1 LCPISLQAPA
11 EFCSCAACALPP
23 FAIVRRRRR
32 PPSPREG
39 QHDGSEE
46 EESSRAGQ
54 APQAAEARRGSNTS
68 VAQNFAL
75 GSSTRAGGF
84 DFLIFSLSCSIPSQ
98 GKKLGKKAD
107 MTEFRAQLDSL
118 GLKIVEV
125 NADGNCFFRF
135 KIRLILL
142 IVHVPVVLIKRGYLI
157 LIDMLVHIFIYA
169 LFELYDY
176 SL

>member
-1 LCPISLQAPA
+1 MTFLFFSL
-11 EFCSCAACALPP
+11 
-23 FAIVRRRRR
+23 
-32 PPSPREG
+32 
-39 QHDGSEE
+39 
-46 EESSRAGQ
+46 
-54 APQAAEARRGSNTS
+54 
-68 VAQNFAL
+68 
-75 GSSTRAGGF
+75 
-84 DFLIFSLSCSIPSQ
+84 SLSCSIPSQ

>member
-1 LCPISLQAPA
+1 M
-11 EFCSCAACALPP
+11 CSCAPTSPL
-23 FAIVRRRRR
+23 AIVRCRR
-32 PPSPREG
+32 PPSPQEG

-135 KIRLILL
+135 RTNSTHCACPCRLEEKRLI
-142 IVHVPVVLIKRGYLI
+142 
-157 LIDMLVHIFIYA
+157 D
-169 LFELYDY
+169 FEQNA
-176 SL
+176 SAHF

>member
-1 LCPISLQAPA
+1 
-11 EFCSCAACALPP
+11 
-23 FAIVRRRRR
+23 
-32 PPSPREG
+32 
-39 QHDGSEE
+39 
-46 EESSRAGQ
+46 
-54 APQAAEARRGSNTS
+54 